1 MSNKVIFNLDELF
14 ISVGIDV
21 GADFSWMSI
30 ALPNQQFV
38 GKPFKILHNSI
49 DSLTT
54 AVSKIKEA
62 EELYSLE
69 SRIFLESTGIY
80 HYPLFC
86 YLRDKGFNCSVINP
100 IITKN
105 STNINIRKVH
115 NDRFDSK
122 KAALVGLKPDLKVS
136 LMPSDLALNCRNL
149 CREYYDLMD
158 NRSAYVNKLQGE
170 LRMAFPQYLGI
181 FSKVTINTSLTLLET
196 YTSPSAFLE
205 ADKQEI
211 IDIIK
216 STARFGLTYAQNKY
230 NAIIQAA
237 TDANQFGYIID
248 SNIKR
253 IRLYISFTMP
263 DDKKVTFQ
271 NVAGLEEEKEELKE
285 VVDFLKDPQKY
296 TKVGARIP
304 KGVILVGP
312 PGTGKTL
319 LAKAVAGE
327 AGVPFFSISGS
338 DFVEMFVGVGASR
351 VRDLFEEGKR
361 HAPCIIFI
369 DEIDAVARQRGT
381 GMGGGHDEREQTLN
395 QLLVEM
401 DGFGVNEGIIVMAAT
416 NRVDILDPAILR
428 PGRFDRKV
436 GVGRP
441 DIKGREEILHV
452 HAKDKP
458 LGEDVDLKQI
468 AQTTAGFTGAD
479 LENLMNEAAIAAAR
493 KGHVFIRQKDIKN
506 AFIKVGIGA
515 EKKSKVISEKEK
527 RITAYHEAGRWR
539 SHCQQRLSFRAPGA
553 DGQGHGK
560 VR

>member
-1 MSNKVIFNLDELF
+1 
-14 ISVGIDV
+14 
-21 GADFSWMSI
+21 MSI
-30 ALPNQQFV
+30 ALPHQQFV
-38 GKPFKILHNSI
+38 GKPYKILHNSI

-211 IDIIK
+211 IDIIR

-237 TDANQFGYIID
+237 TDANQFGYIIEIN
-248 SNIKR
+248 SI
-253 IRLYISFTMP
+253 
-263 DDKKVTFQ
+263 
-271 NVAGLEEEKEELKE
+271 LESLHEL
-285 VVDFLKDPQKY
+285 VDANED
-296 TKVGARIP
+296 A
-304 KGVILVGP
+304 
-312 PGTGKTL
+312 
-319 LAKAVAGE
+319 
-327 AGVPFFSISGS
+327 
-338 DFVEMFVGVGASR
+338 DFVKQIHLIETFKGAGFLSA
-351 VRDLFEEGKR
+351 VSIMGEIGDFSAFSKPKQLF
-361 HAPCIIFI
+361 AY
-369 DEIDAVARQRGT
+369 
-381 GMGGGHDEREQTLN
+381 
-395 QLLVEM
+395 
-401 DGFGVNEGIIVMAAT
+401 FG
-416 NRVDILDPAILR
+416 LDPAVKQSGKFEGTKVQMSKRDSAIARRVIHTLTLQTISISRNGEAKNPVLREYYLNKCGSKPKLVAMGAVSHKVCNMIFAILR
-428 PGRFDRKV
+428 DNKPFKIIA
-436 GVGRP
+436 P
-441 DIKGREEILHV
+441 QEHIKQYNA
-452 HAKDKP
+452 AKCD
-458 LGEDVDLKQI
+458 
-468 AQTTAGFTGAD
+468 
-479 LENLMNEAAIAAAR
+479 IAA
-493 KGHVFIRQKDIKN
+493 
-506 AFIKVGIGA
+506 
-515 EKKSKVISEKEK
+515 
-527 RITAYHEAGRWR
+527 
-539 SHCQQRLSFRAPGA
+539 
-553 DGQGHGK
+553 
-560 VR
+560 

>member
-38 GKPFKILHNSI
+38 GKPYKILHNSI

-122 KAALVGLKPDLKVS
+122 KAALVGLKSDLKVS

-149 CREYYDLMD
+149 CCEYYDLMD

-253 IRLYISFTMP
+253 IRLYISFIR
-263 DDKKVTFQ
+263 
-271 NVAGLEEEKEELKE
+271 AGFLSAVSIMGEIG
-285 VVDFLKDPQKY
+285 DFSAFSK
-296 TKVGARIP
+296 P
-304 KGVILVGP
+304 KQ
-312 PGTGKTL
+312 
-319 LAKAVAGE
+319 
-327 AGVPFFSISGS
+327 
-338 DFVEMFVGVGASR
+338 
-351 VRDLFEEGKR
+351 LF
-361 HAPCIIFI
+361 AY
-369 DEIDAVARQRGT
+369 
-381 GMGGGHDEREQTLN
+381 
-395 QLLVEM
+395 
-401 DGFGVNEGIIVMAAT
+401 FG
-416 NRVDILDPAILR
+416 LDPAVKQSGKFEGTKVQMSKRGSAIARRVIHMLTLQSISISRNGEAKNPVLREYYLKKCDSKPKLVAMGAVSHKVCNMIFAILR
-428 PGRFDRKV
+428 DNKPFKIIA
-436 GVGRP
+436 P
-441 DIKGREEILHV
+441 QEHIKQYNA
-452 HAKDKP
+452 AKCD
-458 LGEDVDLKQI
+458 
-468 AQTTAGFTGAD
+468 
-479 LENLMNEAAIAAAR
+479 IAA
-493 KGHVFIRQKDIKN
+493 
-506 AFIKVGIGA
+506 
-515 EKKSKVISEKEK
+515 
-527 RITAYHEAGRWR
+527 
-539 SHCQQRLSFRAPGA
+539 
-553 DGQGHGK
+553 
-560 VR
+560 

>member
-1 MSNKVIFNLDELF
+1 MYLPDWKWIPIRKELSLMSNKVIFNLDELF

-38 GKPFKILHNSI
+38 GKPYKILHNSI

-122 KAALVGLKPDLKVS
+122 KASLVGLKPDLKGS

-181 FSKVTINTSLTLLET
+181 FSKVTTNTSLTLLDK
-196 YTSPSAFLE
+196 YTSPNAFLE
-205 ADKQEI
+205 ADMQEI
-211 IDIIK
+211 IDTIK
-216 STARFGLTYAQNKY
+216 STARFGLTYAHNKY

-237 TDANQFGYIID
+237 HDANEFGHIID

-253 IRLYISFTMP
+253 IRLYISFIRKY
-263 DDKKVTFQ
+263 D
-271 NVAGLEEEKEELKE
+271 EEIESILDAMHEL
-285 VVDFLKDPQKY
+285 VDTNED
-296 TKVGARIP
+296 T
-304 KGVILVGP
+304 
-312 PGTGKTL
+312 
-319 LAKAVAGE
+319 
-327 AGVPFFSISGS
+327 
-338 DFVEMFVGVGASR
+338 DFVKQIHLIESFKGAGFLSAISLMGEIG
-351 VRDLFEEGKR
+351 DFSAFSKPKQLF
-361 HAPCIIFI
+361 AY
-369 DEIDAVARQRGT
+369 
-381 GMGGGHDEREQTLN
+381 
-395 QLLVEM
+395 
-401 DGFGVNEGIIVMAAT
+401 FG
-416 NRVDILDPAILR
+416 LDPAVKQSGKFEGTKIQISKRGSSIARRVIHTLTLQSISVSRTGEAKNPVLRDYYLEKCKSKPKLVAMGAVSHKVCNIIFAILR
-428 PGRFDRKV
+428 DNKPFEIIT
-436 GVGRP
+436 P
-441 DIKGREEILHV
+441 QEHIKQYNA
-452 HAKDKP
+452 AKCD
-458 LGEDVDLKQI
+458 
-468 AQTTAGFTGAD
+468 
-479 LENLMNEAAIAAAR
+479 MAA
-493 KGHVFIRQKDIKN
+493 
-506 AFIKVGIGA
+506 
-515 EKKSKVISEKEK
+515 
-527 RITAYHEAGRWR
+527 
-539 SHCQQRLSFRAPGA
+539 
-553 DGQGHGK
+553 
-560 VR
+560 